1 MNKYRVTAK
10 LAGNTD
16 DIFLAEVE
24 ADNEDEAWAIAYK
37 SQLPRGIYNGKVEEL
52 PTREE
57 QAAKLARY
65 QAIATAAREVIDG
78 QPLGDTAPDDF
89 IANFRIRLGAIRQ
102 LAAALAAL
110 EQETK

>member
-1 MNKYRVTAK
+1 MDKCGHGKTMNEYCEACAK
-10 LAGNTD
+10 LSA
-16 DIFLAEVE
+16 L
-24 ADNEDEAWAIAYK
+24 DEK
-37 SQLPRGIYNGKVEEL
+37 RTKE
-52 PTREE
+52 
-57 QAAKLARY
+57 LARY